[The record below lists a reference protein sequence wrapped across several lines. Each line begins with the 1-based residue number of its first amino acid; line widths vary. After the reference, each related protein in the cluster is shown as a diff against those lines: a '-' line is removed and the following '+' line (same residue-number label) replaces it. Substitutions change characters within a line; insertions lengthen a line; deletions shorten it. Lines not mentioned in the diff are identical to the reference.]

1 MRGEP
6 PPRVI
11 RAGNANMRGDLVP
24 ASRLPSTTVVELVQ
38 RRCEARA
45 SRNYAAADALKE
57 RLEAG
62 GVKLQ
67 DCLGGGTTWEY
78 SVSRRDGGGASPMTA
93 LARTALESHTDRAA
107 VSRLS
112 DEALALCAAGE
123 PLLGRVAADAAFD
136 FALAGC
142 ESAPLLESLA
152 AAQAA
157 EFDRWRRP
165 QPLVSL
171 QVCERLA
178 AAGLGGA
185 AFARAAAALERGGAA
200 HAAAAASLRGLSF
213 GSPRPLRWLWRR
225 AAALPKEAPPRD
237 ADADA
242 ALALALGGFDDP
254 RLPLVLDLG
263 CGCDSSALKTAFATG
278 TASRWGTAATARF
291 ASASAERCLAAAA
304 SSSTSRLAGVL
315 VQFPTPYRAPGGGNA
330 QLPTREEGYMLW
342 RVETTPA
349 IHSTSPRGG
358 SSMRSE
364 KHPFSRRIPPCEK
377 ARRGLYSPGLRA
389 HGGGGGGGGGEG
401 SSLRRA
407 RVARAGGG
415 VGAADGPG
423 WLRDNPLGVLSETE
437 AALLLDGRRVHRFLA
452 RARGRG

>member
-1 MRGEP
+1 
-6 PPRVI
+6 
-11 RAGNANMRGDLVP
+11 MRGDLVP

-171 QVCERLA
+171 Q
-178 AAGLGGA
+178 
-185 AFARAAAALERGGAA
+185 
-200 HAAAAASLRGLSF
+200 
-213 GSPRPLRWLWRR
+213 
-225 AAALPKEAPPRD
+225 EAPPRD

-263 CGCDSSALKTAFATG
+263 EHGFVVFSHALTVAECEHALDGLWAWLEGLGTGVERRRPDTWDDERWPRCVEGGILPFHGIGCSEFMWRIRSNANVRAAFA
-278 TASRWGTAATARF
+278 AVWGVTSDDLIT
-291 ASASAERCLAAAA
+291 SLDGAAAFRPWRRRPERRTRGGWLHVDQNPA
-304 SSSTSRLAGVL
+304 RPEFECVQGLVHFGPATSHA
-315 VQFPTPYRAPGGGNA
+315 TGGN
-330 QLPTREEGYMLW
+330 E
-342 RVETTPA
+342 V
-349 IHSTSPRGG
+349 I
-358 SSMRSE
+358 
-364 KHPFSRRIPPCEK
+364 RRRK
-377 ARRGLYSPGLRA
+377 AA
-389 HGGGGGGGGGEG
+389 V
-401 SSLRRA
+401 RA
-407 RVARAGGG
+407 RVTTAHRPYVFQPTHEYSVYCDEQMARYSVPRDEPLLTPLAARLVGYSEAEIAAGEHLPAARSGEG
-415 VGAADGPG
+415 V
-423 WLRDNPLGVLSETE
+423 
-437 AALLLDGRRVHRFLA
+437 
-452 RARGRG
+452 